1 MTAKSPKTTPTSEIR
16 SLFSLIESFRS
27 AINSVRAHGFRSF
40 LTTLGIIIGVSS
52 TIAVVSV
59 IQGLSY
65 SINQQF
71 EGFGSNSISIR
82 SHTPRSERMKG
93 KIARITADDVE
104 LIRNNVEGVDH
115 ITPTLGS
122 NVGGTSPIKFKGNQA
137 FAQVAGTTYTY
148 QDVQNIDIK
157 HGRFLSYSDNQ
168 SRRKVIVIGE
178 KLREDL
184 SLPKDPVGEFVYFAG
199 EWLKVIGLAEPKGSF
214 FGFSQDNFAILPYTT
229 MQGLNGNLLEPD
241 IFVQLQLKNFEQLKN
256 TKEKI
261 RSILRKQHG
270 LKSQQDDDFKIE
282 TPEQLTSGIS
292 QVISTLTIVLGGIVS
307 ISLIVGGIGIM
318 NIMLVSVTE
327 RTREI
332 GICKAIGAK
341 RHHILMQ
348 FLIESIVLSLIGGI
362 LGIVLG
368 YGLGAIAAAMIPG
381 FPPANVP
388 LWAVGIAFGFS
399 ASIGV
404 IFGILPAAKAAN
416 LDPIDAL
423 RYE

>member
-1 MTAKSPKTTPTSEIR
+1 M
-16 SLFSLIESFRS
+16 FSLIESFRS
-27 AINSVRAHGFRSF
+27 AISSVRAHGFRSF

-82 SHTPRSERMKG
+82 SSTPRSERLKG
-93 KIARITADDVE
+93 KISRITAEDVIAIKE
-104 LIRNNVEGVDH
+104 NSEGIEF
-115 ITPTLGS
+115 ITPQLGS
-122 NVGGTSPIKFKGNQA
+122 TTGGTNAIKYKGNQS
-137 FAQVAGTTYTY
+137 FAQLAGSTYSY
-148 QDVQNIDIK
+148 QNVQNLDLK
-157 HGRFLSYSDNQ
+157 YGRFLSYSDNET
-168 SRRKVIVIGE
+168 RRKVVVIGD

-184 SLPKDPVGEFVYFAG
+184 ELPANPVGEFIQYAG
-199 EWLKVIGLAEPKGSF
+199 EWLKIIGMAEPKGSF
-214 FGFSQDNFAILPYTT
+214 FGFSQDNFAILPYST
-229 MQGLNGNLLEPD
+229 MQGLNGNLQQPD
-241 IFVQLQLKNFEQLKN
+241 IFVQLQLKSLENLDEIKARL
-256 TKEKI
+256 T
-261 RSILRKQHG
+261 RILRKQHR
-270 LKSQQDDDFKIE
+270 LEADQDDDFKIE

-292 QVISTLTIVLGGIVS
+292 TIINTMTVVLGGIVS
-307 ISLIVGGIGIM
+307 ISLLVGGIGIM

-341 RHHILMQ
+341 RHHILLQ
-348 FLIESIVLSLIGGI
+348 FLIEAVVLSLLGGVIGI
-362 LGIVLG
+362 ILG
-368 YGLGAIAAAMIPG
+368 YGLGMLAAMSMPG

-388 LWAVGIAFGFS
+388 LWAVGVAFGFS
-399 ASIGV
+399 AFVGIL
-404 IFGILPAAKAAN
+404 FGIIPAAKAAN

>member
-1 MTAKSPKTTPTSEIR
+1 M
-16 SLFSLIESFRS
+16 FSLIESFRS
-27 AINSVRAHGFRSF
+27 AISSIRAHGFRSF

-71 EGFGSNSISIR
+71 EGFGANSISIR
-82 SHTPRSERMKG
+82 SYTPRKDRLKG
-93 KIARITADDVE
+93 KVSKITAGDFEMIRKNAIGVE
-104 LIRNNVEGVDH
+104 F
-115 ITPTLGS
+115 ITPILGS
-122 NVGGTSPIKFKGNQA
+122 RVGGTSAIKYKGNQS
-137 FAQVAGTTYTY
+137 FGQVSGSTYNY
-148 QDVQNIDIK
+148 QNVKDINIQF
-157 HGRFLSYSDNQ
+157 GRFISYSDNQ
-168 SRRKVIVIGE
+168 TRRKVVVIGD

-184 SLPKDPVGEFVYFAG
+184 ELPDDPVGEFINFAG
-199 EWLKVIGLAEPKGSF
+199 EWFKIIGLAEVKGSF
-214 FGFSQDNFAILPYTT
+214 FGFSQDNYAILPYNT
-229 MQGLNGNLLEPD
+229 MQGLNGNMMQPD
-241 IFVQLQLKNFEQLKN
+241 IFLQLQLKDITHIEPIKDRLK
-256 TKEKI
+256 
-261 RSILRKQHG
+261 SILRKQHH
-270 LKSQQDDDFKIE
+270 LKPSEHDDFKIE

-292 QVISTLTIVLGGIVS
+292 KLISTMTIVLGGIVS
-307 ISLIVGGIGIM
+307 ISLLVGGIGIM

-341 RHHILMQ
+341 RHHILQQ
-348 FLIESIVLSLIGGI
+348 FLIEAVVLSLLGGVIGI
-362 LGIVLG
+362 ALG
-368 YGLGAIAAAMIPG
+368 YGFGALAAASIPG

-399 ASIGV
+399 AFVGV
-404 IFGILPAAKAAN
+404 LFGILPAAKAAN